1 MGRLNKIAKT
11 IEKYEKIK
19 KEVESMNKKIRLT
32 ISQKF
37 DSKLY
42 IFIWMLVVL
51 LYNGIYCG
59 FKVNCTVK
67 TGNDPQK
74 FLGNSP

>member
-1 MGRLNKIAKT
+1 MPQTNKIAKT

-37 DSKLY
+37 DSR
-42 IFIWMLVVL
+42 
-51 LYNGIYCG
+51 
-59 FKVNCTVK
+59 
-67 TGNDPQK
+67 
-74 FLGNSP
+74 